1 MILFHIIH
9 FSILKLDQLS
19 RLKKVAIKGIITMDE
34 ASSRYL
40 IDILALLL
48 ATVTVVP
55 IFHAI
60 RLGAI
65 LGYLTAGAILGPWGL
80 GIITEIEEIRHLAE
94 FGVIFLLFVL
104 GIELKPEKLWQMRNL
119 VFGLGLSQLLVTATL
134 LYGISIFLGI
144 KQYDAIIIGFGLAL
158 SSTAFCLNLL
168 AERGGIAT
176 TMGQRA
182 FSILLLQDIAVVP
195 LLALVSM
202 LAGGDI
208 SASESG
214 LNLLY
219 AIAAIVILLLVG
231 RYLLNP
237 VLDKV
242 VASQDPEVFIAV
254 AVLLV
259 LGVAWIMELVGL
271 SMALGAF
278 LAGLMLAESHYRHQ
292 IEADILPFRGIL
304 LGLFFMTIGMGI
316 EFGLLWNNLAQII
329 GLTVLLMLVKGS
341 VIYVL
346 IRRNGIRH
354 DIAIQ
359 TGVLLSQSGEFGFV
373 MFGFASAAGILD
385 PQISPLLT
393 LIIALSMIL
402 TPFVVRASNALLL
415 KFYTP
420 AITDDHPEEFIKNVQ
435 GHVVLAGFGRVGARI
450 GAILNAAGVSYI
462 AIDMDQKRI
471 KNARA
476 QGFPV
481 FFGDACNVKVLRAA
495 GAEQAK
501 MIVIALDKPK
511 NIDRMIPLIRQHY
524 PDTPIHTRAADRQHC
539 ADLISQG
546 VSTTISETLEVG
558 LRLTEEVLLSSG
570 VDDKII
576 QNVIH
581 EFRED
586 YYQDVVKKVTEN
598 KVVMGELRH

>member
-1 MILFHIIH
+1 MNEIGSH
-9 FSILKLDQLS
+9 
-19 RLKKVAIKGIITMDE
+19 
-34 ASSRYL
+34 YL

-48 ATVTVVP
+48 ATVVVVP

-80 GIITEIEEIRHLAE
+80 GVITEVEEIRHLGE

-104 GIELKPEKLWQMRNL
+104 GIELKPDKLWQMRKL
-119 VFGLGLSQLLVTATL
+119 VVGLGLAQLLITAAIL
-134 LYGISIFLGI
+134 FGVSIWRGASI
-144 KQYDAIIIGFGLAL
+144 DEAIIIGFGLAL

-168 AERGGIAT
+168 AERGGIST
-176 TMGQRA
+176 VMGRMS
-182 FSILLLQDIAVVP
+182 FSILLLQDLAVVP
-195 LLALVSM
+195 LLALISMFAGTEVS
-202 LAGGDI
+202 AT
-208 SASESG
+208 ESG
-214 LNLLY
+214 MNVLY
-219 AIAAIVILLLVG
+219 AITAIVALLLVG

-237 VLDKV
+237 ILGKI

-304 LGLFFMTIGMGI
+304 LGLFFMTVGMGI
-316 EFGLLWNNLAQII
+316 DFSLLWNNYQAII
-329 GLTVLLMLVKGS
+329 GLTFTLMLVKAFVVYTLVRISGT
-341 VIYVL
+341 
-346 IRRNGIRH
+346 RH
-354 DIAIQ
+354 DIALQ

-373 MFGFASAAGILD
+373 MFGFAASSGVLD
-385 PQISPLLT
+385 SRTSQFLA

-402 TPFVVRASNALLL
+402 TPFLVKIINILLL
-415 KFYTP
+415 KFYIPKT
-420 AITDDHPEEFIKNVQ
+420 TDDDNINEFVENTHEHII
-435 GHVVLAGFGRVGARI
+435 LAGFGRIGARI
-450 GAILNAAGVSYI
+450 GAILSAADVPYI
-462 AIDMDQKRI
+462 AIEMNQKRVT
-471 KNARA
+471 KARE

-481 FFGDACNVKVLRAA
+481 FYGDACNVKVLRSA
-495 GAEQAK
+495 GANLAK
-501 MIVIALDKPK
+501 MIVVTLDDPK
-511 NIDRMIPLIRQHY
+511 NVERMVPIMRQDF
-524 PDTPIHTRAADRQHC
+524 PGLPIHARAVDRQHC

-546 VSTTISETLEVG
+546 VTTAVSETLETS
-558 LRLTEEVLLSSG
+558 LRLTEEILLGSG
-570 VDDKII
+570 VDEIDAEK
-576 QNVIH
+576 VIN

-586 YYQDVVKKVTEN
+586 YYQDVVQKVTEN

>member
-1 MILFHIIH
+1 
-9 FSILKLDQLS
+9 
-19 RLKKVAIKGIITMDE
+19 MDAT
-34 ASSRYL
+34 ASHHL
-40 IDILALLL
+40 MDILALLL
-48 ATVTVVP
+48 ATVIVVP
-55 IFHAI
+55 VFHAI

-80 GIITEIEEIRHLAE
+80 GIMIEVEDIRHLAE

-104 GIELKPEKLWQMRNL
+104 GIELKPDKLWQMRKQ
-119 VFGLGLSQLLVTATL
+119 VAGLGVSQLLITAFII
-134 LYGISIFLGI
+134 YGISVALGI
-144 KQYDAIIIGFGLAL
+144 SQKDAIIVGFGLAL

-176 TMGQRA
+176 VMGQMA

-208 SASESG
+208 NAAESG
-214 LNLLY
+214 INLIY
-219 AIAAIVILLLVG
+219 AITAIITLLLIG

-237 VLDKV
+237 ILDKI
-242 VASQDPEVFIAV
+242 VASQDPEVFVAV

-259 LGVAWIMELVGL
+259 LGVAWIMEQVGL

-316 EFGLLWNNLAQII
+316 DFGLLWDKLTLII
-329 GLTVLLMLVKGS
+329 SLTMALMLVKGTI
-341 VIYVL
+341 IYSL
-346 IRRNGIRH
+346 ARISSKRH

-373 MFGFASAAGILD
+373 MFGFATSSGILD
-385 PQISPLLT
+385 PQISPILT
-393 LIIALSMIL
+393 LIIAFSMVL
-402 TPFVVRASNALLL
+402 TPFVVKISNSLLL

-420 AITDDHPEEFIKNVQ
+420 KIAESVTDEFIDDTK
-435 GHVVLAGFGRVGARI
+435 GHVILAGFGRVGARI
-450 GAILNAAGVSYI
+450 GAILNAAEVPYI
-462 AIDMDQKRI
+462 AIDMNQKRI
-471 KNARA
+471 KAARA

-481 FFGDACNVKVLRAA
+481 FFGDACNIKVLRAA
-495 GAEQAK
+495 GAEHAK
-501 MIVIALDKPK
+501 MIVIALDKPQ

-524 PDTPIHTRAADRQHC
+524 PNLPIHSRALDRKHC

-546 VSTTISETLEVG
+546 VTSTVSETLEIS
-558 LRLTEEVLLSSG
+558 LRLTEEVLTGSG
-570 VDDKII
+570 IK
-576 QNVIH
+576 NRVIRKVIND
-581 EFRED
+581 FKKD
-586 YYQDVVKKVTEN
+586 YYQDVVQKVTEN